1 MDAKMKMKH
10 EAMANVLSE
19 IADMARSAMGSKLS
33 GMKKPSVS
41 VEIEQEDGEE
51 DMGSG
56 EYAMGEEEGSG
67 SGEHPMGM
75 DEAKSISSSMDK
87 TSPED
92 DKMKLLK
99 AKAMMGKK

>member
-10 EAMANVLSE
+10 EAMMNVLSE
-19 IADMARSAMGSKLS
+19 ISDMAKSAMGSKLS
-33 GMKKPSVS
+33 GLKKPSVS

-56 EYAMGEEEGSG
+56 EYSAGEEAK
-67 SGEHPMGM
+67 
-75 DEAKSISSSMDK
+75 DEAASMDK
-87 TSPED
+87 PSDEE

>member
-10 EAMANVLSE
+10 EAMMNVLNE
-19 IADMARSAMGSKLS
+19 IAGMANSAMGEKMS
-33 GMKKPSVS
+33 GMKKPHVS

-56 EYAMGEEEGSG
+56 EYAIGE
-67 SGEHPMGM
+67 
-75 DEAKSISSSMDK
+75 EAKSEADSMDK
-87 TSPED
+87 ISPED

-99 AKAMMGKK
+99 AKAMMSKK

>member
-10 EAMANVLSE
+10 EAMMNVLSE
-19 IADMARSAMGSKLS
+19 ISDMAKSAMGSKLS
-33 GMKKPSVS
+33 GLKKPSVS

-56 EYAMGEEEGSG
+56 EYSMGEEAK
-67 SGEHPMGM
+67 
-75 DEAKSISSSMDK
+75 DEAASMDK

>member
-10 EAMANVLSE
+10 EAMMNVLSE
-19 IADMARSAMGSKLS
+19 ISDMAKSAMGSKLS
-33 GMKKPSVS
+33 SLKKPSVS

-56 EYAMGEEEGSG
+56 EYAAGEEAK
-67 SGEHPMGM
+67 GE
-75 DEAKSISSSMDK
+75 AASMDK
-87 TSPED
+87 PSDEE

>member
-10 EAMANVLSE
+10 EAMMKVLGE
-19 IADMARSAMGSKLS
+19 IADMAKSAMGSKLS
-33 GMKKPSVS
+33 GLKDKPAIS

-56 EYAMGEEEGSG
+56 EYPVGEEAAS
-67 SGEHPMGM
+67 
-75 DEAKSISSSMDK
+75 EAKSMDK
-87 TSPED
+87 PSEEE